1 MNGYPVMP
9 GIFLRLIYGAI
20 AEFYYL
26 RGRKFFNMINR
37 RNIRVKVM
45 QVLYATGVTG
55 GEKSVD
61 LLRKRLDDSHT
72 LFLYL
77 LYFLAEVA
85 RYAEKDAA
93 NRASKNLPSKEDLEV
108 NTKIAGNEL
117 LWKILE
123 DPYFKK
129 STEKFDIVYPAG
141 ESLIKKIYREL
152 VETELYQTYIGE
164 PSRNKAKEK
173 EIIKFI
179 FTDLILPNE
188 DVHTLLEEY
197 FTNWEDDAEMMYQL
211 IVSYLQK
218 PGSFSIEEFIDTDKW
233 TFAQSL
239 LNTVI
244 EKNDFLKGLIISKLK
259 NWDVERLAQLDMIL
273 LQMGVSE
280 FLFFET
286 IPTKVTINEY
296 IDLAKEYSTPQSGHF
311 INGILDNIH
320 KELLASQKIQKVAFK
335 SGPVS

>member
-1 MNGYPVMP
+1 
-9 GIFLRLIYGAI
+9 
-20 AEFYYL
+20 
-26 RGRKFFNMINR
+26 
-37 RNIRVKVM
+37 M

-55 GEKSVD
+55 GENSIP
-61 LLRKRLDDSHT
+61 LLRKRIDDSHT

-77 LYFLAEVA
+77 LYFLTEVA

-93 NRASKNLPSKEDLEV
+93 YRAAKNLPSQEDLEV

-123 DPYFKK
+123 DPYFKTT
-129 STEKFDIVYPAG
+129 TEKFNTLYPAG

-152 VETELYQTYIGE
+152 VVTPLYQAYIQE
-164 PSRNKAKEK
+164 PSRQKAKEK

-179 FTDLILPNE
+179 FTDLVLPCE
-188 DVHTLLEEY
+188 EVHVVLEEY
-197 FTNWEDDAEMMYQL
+197 FANWEDDAEMMFQL
-211 IVSYLQK
+211 ICSYLQK
-218 PGSFSIEEFIDTDKW
+218 PGSFSLHEFIAADKW
-233 TFAQSL
+233 AFAQDL
-239 LNTVI
+239 LRTVA
-244 EKNDFLKGLIISKLK
+244 EKNEYLKELIIPKLK
-259 NWDVERLAQLDMIL
+259 NWDVDRLAQLDMIL

-280 FLFFET
+280 FLYFET

-320 KELLASQKIQKVAFK
+320 KELLAAQKIQKTAFK
-335 SGPVS
+335 SSKVS